1 MFWLWVP
8 EGQNRVR
15 MGGLGNR
22 FVDSV
27 YDQITQRDRKLFG
40 GEVTTEDADG
50 ASLFESARNLLGNP
64 YELLAKLEK
73 PADPPDTAEEPPD
86 ISEDPPD
93 TAEEPPDISE
103 DPPDIPEG
111 PPDTPEET
119 EVAGV
124 PATSQ
129 DLSSGEEGV

>member
-1 MFWLWVP
+1 
-8 EGQNRVR
+8 

-64 YELLAKLEK
+64 YELLSKFENRQN
-73 PADPPDTAEEPPD
+73 PPESVTADPEP
-86 ISEDPPD
+86 
-93 TAEEPPDISE
+93 AGEP
-103 DPPDIPEG
+103 
-111 PPDTPEET
+111 
-119 EVAGV
+119 A
-124 PATSQ
+124 ATG
-129 DLSSGEEGV
+129 DLPSGGESG